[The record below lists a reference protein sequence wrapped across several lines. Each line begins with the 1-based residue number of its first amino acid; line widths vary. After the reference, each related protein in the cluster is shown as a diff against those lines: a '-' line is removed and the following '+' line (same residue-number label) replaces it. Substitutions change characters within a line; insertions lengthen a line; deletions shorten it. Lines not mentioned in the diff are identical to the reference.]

1 MARLSKPKLLE
12 KCQVSPPPNS
22 SAAPKRSLP
31 LTFLDIPWLFFS
43 PSLPLFFY
51 DFPFPTSHFTS
62 TTLPN
67 LKHSLSLA
75 LQQFYPFAGTL
86 LARPHPEKPELLYTQ
101 GDSVSLTVVESD
113 GDFEFLSS
121 NSQRGA
127 VEFHT
132 LVPELAS
139 TGSIAQCSN
148 EAQAA
153 DISLLSVQITVFPNC
168 GICIGIAYHHVVG
181 DERTFN
187 NFIKA
192 WASFSCLGDS
202 SNIAVQS
209 APYYDRTAIVDALGL
224 EDIFL
229 KEWWKRISSQG
240 VVLGANKNAIVNG
253 HSKNMI
259 RATFLIDLAQME
271 SIKNW
276 IIELCNKGNESHPV
290 HLSPYVLTCAF
301 TWVCL
306 LKTQEND
313 NNYSKCCDEDPNYFG
328 FIAGGI
334 TRLGHPVPATYVGN
348 CVGFGRSVASTKALL
363 GANGVVVAAKA
374 IGNTIKKL
382 DKAILGGAE
391 KWISE
396 WEEMFRSE
404 LHVMVL
410 GSPKVD
416 LYETDFGWG
425 RPRKIEE
432 IGIDGVTGISLS
444 ESRDVSGGIEVGL
457 VLPKPRMDAF
467 TTLIIDGLNAI
478 S

>member
-1 MARLSKPKLLE
+1 MVRLSKPKLLE

-62 TTLPN
+62 TALPN

-75 LQQFYPFAGTL
+75 LQQFYPFAGAL
-86 LARPHPEKPELLYTQ
+86 LARPHLEKPELLYTQ
-101 GDSVSLTVVESD
+101 GDSVSLTVAESD
-113 GDFEFLSS
+113 GDFEYLSS
-121 NSQRGA
+121 NSQRDA

-139 TGSIAQCSN
+139 TGSIAHCSN
-148 EAQAA
+148 EARAA
-153 DISLLSVQITVFPNC
+153 NISLLSVQITVFPNC

-192 WASFSCLGDS
+192 WASFSRLGDS

-209 APYYDRTAIVDALGL
+209 APYYDRTAIVDALGF

-229 KEWWKRISSQG
+229 KEWWKRISSRG
-240 VVLGANKNAIVNG
+240 VLLGANKNAIVNG

-276 IIELCNKGNESHPV
+276 IIELCNKGNESHP
-290 HLSPYVLTCAF
+290 
-301 TWVCL
+301 
-306 LKTQEND
+306 
-313 NNYSKCCDEDPNYFG
+313 
-328 FIAGGI
+328 
-334 TRLGHPVPATYVGN
+334 
-348 CVGFGRSVASTKALL
+348 
-363 GANGVVVAAKA
+363 A

-396 WEEMFRSE
+396 WEEMFGSE

-425 RPRKIEE
+425 RPGKIEE

-444 ESRDVSGGIEVGL
+444 ESRDMSGGIEVGL

-467 TTLIIDGLNAI
+467 TTLIIEGLNAI